1 MQTRDEVEGLPN
13 CREFFQP
20 LSCLYQA
27 MQTQEKS
34 FLLLLWNN
42 LPEKNRKTLYMTL
55 IKREI
60 LTSRKVLSTKSC
72 TRNQFLFRKNM
83 LSKIGIFLA

>member
-1 MQTRDEVEGLPN
+1 MQTRDDVEGLHN
-13 CREFFQP
+13 CREFSQR
-20 LSCLYQA
+20 LECLYEA

-34 FLLLLWNN
+34 
-42 LPEKNRKTLYMTL
+42 

-72 TRNQFLFRKNM
+72 TRNQFLFRKKL
-83 LSKIGIFLA
+83 LSKIRIFLA